1 MKMSKRFK
9 DWFEDG
15 NVEEIDGGYTTQDSQ
30 WTNRIKDM
38 PSLYA
43 YWLKE
48 FGCAIILLMMLTS
61 CAKEPLEFSYDSFRE
76 LRTYDLSLNQLLRDG
91 TEDWVENNMSDLKPY
106 QTEFFNKVLVPSLA
120 EEIKWGLPLEVMTAQ
135 AILESGWGQ
144 SALAKDYNNYFGIKE
159 YRKDMGGVRYYS
171 DEYED
176 GKRVSRKSRFRT
188 YANAGVCF
196 ADRSEWF
203 LANSRYEDLDFRDLD
218 CYEFAKELQN
228 RGYATDINYTRNL
241 IRIIEQYKLNEYA
254 AWIKRTI

>member
-1 MKMSKRFK
+1 MSKRFK

-30 WTNRIKDM
+30 WTNRIKDI

-106 QTEFFNKVLVPSLA
+106 QTEFFNKVVS
-120 EEIKWGLPLEVMTAQ
+120 
-135 AILESGWGQ
+135 AITCRGNQVGST
-144 SALAKDYNNYFGIKE
+144 I
-159 YRKDMGGVRYYS
+159 GG
-171 DEYED
+171 
-176 GKRVSRKSRFRT
+176 
-188 YANAGVCF
+188 N
-196 ADRSEWF
+196 
-203 LANSRYEDLDFRDLD
+203 D
-218 CYEFAKELQN
+218 C
-228 RGYATDINYTRNL
+228 TSYTREWMGSVSVGERL
-241 IRIIEQYKLNEYA
+241 QQLLRHQGVSKGYGWCKILLG
-254 AWIKRTI
+254 